1 MSIVVAMVRGGIKGA
16 VAAATYAGDH
26 ELVFVHF
33 RYGQPAVHRQAAALK
48 KLCQAY
54 PGARLVSVDGSTTV
68 EVDPAQQP
76 RASGGDRSADT
87 SVADRLARPG
97 DMRGIIPSAL
107 SAGFR
112 IAVRLG
118 AAQVVTGISQTMDE
132 GQQASGPGEGTPD
145 HRREFLHAFDI
156 MAQTSVSSK
165 VNVSIQAPLMDLTY
179 AEMLRLA
186 VRLQVP
192 LEATWTC
199 ELGDSPPCGRCEHC
213 LARQSAFTEAG
224 VTDPGRPGSGRRT
237 VRRA

>member
-33 RYGQPAVHRQAAALK
+33 KHGQPAVHRQATALK

-68 EVDPAQQP
+68 EVDPAQP
-76 RASGGDRSADT
+76 RAPGGGLSADVK
-87 SVADRLARPG
+87 VADRLARPG
-97 DMRGIIPSAL
+97 DMRGIIPSVL

-118 AAQVVTGISQTMDE
+118 AAHVVTGISQTMDE
-132 GQQASGPGEGTPD
+132 AQQASVPGEGMPD

-199 ELGDSPPCGRCEHC
+199 ELGDSAPCGRCGHC

-224 VTDPGRPGSGRRT
+224 VTDPGQPGSGRRT